1 MKPPHSALPGDNRAT
16 WATAFEAAQ
25 LIKPPACGWC
35 LTPLQ
40 FCSDRPSALPWE
52 DLPIGQDGSFL
63 NAASQ
68 GAVFGSGLPGPG
80 APFGRFR

>member
-35 LTPLQ
+35 LTAVGAKLVQDALLGRRVRLLVPRVNSLQ
-40 FCSDRPSALPWE
+40 ILP
-52 DLPIGQDGSFL
+52 
-63 NAASQ
+63 
-68 GAVFGSGLPGPG
+68 
-80 APFGRFR
+80 FRSLTHEVTRLHGG

>member
-35 LTPLQ
+35 LTGLGLYWPKFSYLIAAAYLRTLGLFRQ
-40 FCSDRPSALPWE
+40 QSSGR
-52 DLPIGQDGSFL
+52 DLLILLVPQKVDGPIIY
-63 NAASQ
+63 
-68 GAVFGSGLPGPG
+68 
-80 APFGRFR
+80 